1 MQTQE
6 MRILE
11 EQTLTQDER
20 QSTREKIGEPE
31 IIPADQQ
38 NNILIGENGDILAR
52 YRIPVE
58 KNQVDFALQLP
69 DDSDSSNFSSEEEG
83 EPENPPEQSSPTPKR
98 IEEQKD

>member
-1 MQTQE
+1 
-6 MRILE
+6 
-11 EQTLTQDER
+11 
-20 QSTREKIGEPE
+20 
-31 IIPADQQ
+31 
-38 NNILIGENGDILAR
+38 
-52 YRIPVE
+52 VE